1 MLQGILNIQHHQPTG
16 VMGIRVSF
24 CFALRQQHQSQEGSG
39 LTWITCRQFSNRSGY
54 TVCQMYFIIQ
64 SV

>member
-1 MLQGILNIQHHQPTG
+1 MLQGILNIQHHQPIG